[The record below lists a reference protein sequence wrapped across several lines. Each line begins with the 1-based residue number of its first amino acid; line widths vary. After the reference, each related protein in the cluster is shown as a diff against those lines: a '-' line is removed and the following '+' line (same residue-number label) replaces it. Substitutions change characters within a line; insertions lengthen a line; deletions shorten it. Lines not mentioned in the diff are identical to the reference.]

1 MKISRD
7 AIAYGKTIKFNSVED
22 AVNDALTPSPYSY
35 EHPLEKLQA
44 ENEKLREVLSRLV
57 ECIYGESNGKLNKAQ
72 SIEYILGYGYKVE
85 E

>member
-7 AIAYGKTIKFNSVED
+7 AISYGKKVKFSSVED

-35 EHPLEKLQA
+35 DGQLEKLQA
-44 ENEKLREVLSRLV
+44 ENEKLREMLSRLI
-57 ECIYGESNGKLNKAQ
+57 ECTYGERQYERTDARLS
-72 SIEYILGYGYKVE
+72 YILGYTYEVE